1 MFLDDLIGWTT
12 MSRIQAIPYTVPF
25 VSSVCYLPE
34 IRSSVSLYLVQSRYR
49 QVSLLVTVIHNPV
62 TNYLVTLSSLRW
74 RITEWA
80 RRYLS
85 VTRSDKSQS
94 RSMST
99 QQTPSEIPVEYLY
112 SHPVTL
118 RRLAHTKHSYGVS
131 ELHDLMVI
139 GTYTWHAEHYSDNCH
154 DQKLCLTFGSRPS
167 HHSPNDVIPLSNDNS
182 CLWLGNLNHLWSTS

>member
-1 MFLDDLIGWTT
+1 MLFPL
-12 MSRIQAIPYTVPF
+12 
-25 VSSVCYLPE
+25 SSVCYLPE

-118 RRLAHTKHSYGVS
+118 RRLAHTRHSYGVS

-139 GTYTWHAEHYSDNCH
+139 GTYTWHAENYSDNWH
-154 DQKLCLTFGSRPS
+154 DQKLCLRLGLVHHIILLIMWSRWS
-167 HHSPNDVIPLSNDNS
+167 DDNS
-182 CLWLGNLNHLWSTS
+182 CLWLGNITIFDHELV

>member
-1 MFLDDLIGWTT
+1 MNHDVKDSGNPVYSSLCLVGMLLARDSIVGI
-12 MSRIQAIPYTVPF
+12 SIP
-25 VSSVCYLPE
+25 SSISLPASLFT
-34 IRSSVSLYLVQSRYR
+34 RS
-49 QVSLLVTVIHNPV
+49 VIHNPV

-139 GTYTWHAEHYSDNCH
+139 GTYTWHAENYSDNWH

-182 CLWLGNLNHLWSTS
+182 CLWPGNRGHLWSTS